1 MNEYLLYCYLDLPDA
16 HKQGFFAGFHNDNVP
31 YKNPINE
38 YQKEYNRGYQSGMFL
53 MEEGE

>member
-16 HKQGFFAGFHNDNVP
+16 HKQGFFAGFHNDHVP
-31 YKNPINE
+31 YKNPVNE